1 MRTLK
6 ELETTAQDFMNDLSH
21 LNGLERLLTAFYA
34 LMETEVKEGM
44 AEEMRQMKAMYLLA
58 VEEESN
64 ND

>member
-6 ELETTAQDFMNDLSH
+6 ELEATAQDFMNDLSH
-21 LNGLERLLTAFYA
+21 LNALERLLTAFYA

-44 AEEMRQMKAMYLLA
+44 AEEMMQMKAMYLLA

-64 ND
+64 NE